1 MFRKHFYF
9 LFILFSLGVTI
20 YFLDKFDVLKFNLSI
35 YPLLIS
41 SFTFFTMGQYKK
53 RKKQIIL
60 VKVIFGLNI
69 LYLMKYIIFDNT
81 ALPGF
86 LYLASVFIL
95 LAFALNSLK
104 KDQEL
109 VDSTN
114 RLR

>member
-9 LFILFSLGVTI
+9 LLILFLLGLTI
-20 YFLDKFDVLKFNLSI
+20 YFLDKFDVLKFYLSI
-35 YPLLIS
+35 YPLIIS

-69 LYLMKYIIFDNT
+69 LYLLKYIIFDNN
-81 ALPGF
+81 ALSGF
-86 LYLASVFIL
+86 LYLATVFML

-109 VDSTN
+109 VDSTD

>member
-9 LFILFSLGVTI
+9 LLILLLLSLTTF
-20 YFLDKFDVLKFNLSI
+20 FLDKFDVLKFYLSS
-35 YPLLIS
+35 YPSLIS
-41 SFTFFTMGQYKK
+41 IFTFFTIGQYKK

-69 LYLMKYIIFDNT
+69 LYLLKYIIFDNT
-81 ALPGF
+81 ALSGF
-86 LYLASVFIL
+86 LYLTTVAVL
-95 LAFALNSLK
+95 LIFALNSLK

-109 VDSTN
+109 VDSTD